1 MFYKLVDTVLC
12 MLMFFFTIHLSQKFI
27 LGNLSSLNIIYFV
40 SVKFFFVSIIVL
52 DILFISFKN

>member
-12 MLMFFFTIHLSQKFI
+12 MLMIFITIHLSQKFI